1 MSDFIIPFIAGILF
15 ALAVV
20 ELATTI
26 ALRRMFPR
34 YVGGRVLKSGVYEAY
49 RFLKKLVQCHKL
61 LATLNFAAN
70 AFVLKSGHTNTTQ
83 AFVEMVRAATGGTC
97 K

>member
-1 MSDFIIPFIAGILF
+1 MIF
-15 ALAVV
+15 ALCLLEFTATAV
-20 ELATTI
+20 LHK
-26 ALRRMFPR
+26 LFPR
-34 YVGGRVLKSGVYEAY
+34 YVGGRVLKSGIYEAY
-49 RFLKKLVQCHKL
+49 RFLKKLVKCHQI

-83 AFVEMVRAATGGTC
+83 AFVEMVRAATGGTR